1 MVISVCLMVKPAP
14 HEGVEEGESSHNCS
28 SVGHHLVMLML
39 MLLLVM
45 MMIVMVKAVMRTTHS
60 TVTKI

>member
-14 HEGVEEGESSHNCS
+14 HEGVEERESSHNCS

-39 MLLLVM
+39 LT

>member
-28 SVGHHLVMLML
+28 SVGHHLVILML
-39 MLLLVM
+39 VLLM

>member
-39 MLLLVM
+39 LM

>member
-28 SVGHHLVMLML
+28 SVGHHLLML
-39 MLLLVM
+39 MLLLLM
-45 MMIVMVKAVMRTTHS
+45 LMIVMVKAVMRTTHS

>member
-14 HEGVEEGESSHNCS
+14 HEGVEERESSHNCS

-39 MLLLVM
+39 LM

>member
-39 MLLLVM
+39 VM

>member
-14 HEGVEEGESSHNCS
+14 HEGVEERESSHNCS
-28 SVGHHLVMLML
+28 SVGHHLVILML
-39 MLLLVM
+39 VLLM